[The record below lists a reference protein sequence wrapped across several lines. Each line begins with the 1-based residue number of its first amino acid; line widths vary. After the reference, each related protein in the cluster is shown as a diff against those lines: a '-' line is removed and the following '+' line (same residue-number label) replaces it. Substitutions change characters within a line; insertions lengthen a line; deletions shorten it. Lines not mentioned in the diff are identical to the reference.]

1 MENIANIQVIQNIV
15 YIISSVMFILGI
27 KMLGKEATAVKGNY
41 LSALA
46 MFSAVGI
53 TCLSLDIDIKI
64 ILAGVLLGGLIGSL
78 IAIKVKMTAIPE
90 MVALF
95 NGFGGLATFLIAW
108 SQFNEPS
115 NSMFQHI
122 LIMLTIY
129 IGGITFS
136 GSLIAYGKL
145 SEKLKL
151 GKGSMITNIFISFFY
166 LSMPALIYV
175 GAEPYLSG
183 FIPQIPSYF
192 AIFLVLTLVAGIGFV
207 MPIGGGDMPV
217 VISLLNSLSG
227 IAAAFAGLLLLN
239 NVLIVAGSLVG
250 ASGLILTIIMAKA
263 MNRTITNILF
273 VGYASASQANSSEE
287 QGEVKPITPDDAYL
301 ILENASSVL
310 VVPGYGMAVAQAQH
324 VVREMGE
331 LLEENGTEVKY
342 GIHPV
347 AGRMPGHMNVLLA
360 EANVSYDLLAEPDD
374 VNPSMDTIDV
384 AIVIGANDVVNPSAT
399 EEEGSPIYGMP
410 IIEVHNAKTV
420 FVLKRSM
427 SSGFAGVQN
436 PLFFKENTRMLFG
449 DAKALFHDVIVTLGM
464 FSLFSLE
471 INLSIIAAVLTI
483 VGYSM
488 NDTVVIFD
496 RVRENLRKYSDIKI
510 YELTNISI
518 NETLSRTLLTSIT
531 TLLALLAI
539 YFFGGEI
546 LRGFSFAMILGV
558 IFGTYSSI
566 YIANTVLVRLN
577 VTQKTVLRE
586 ENKD

>member
-1 MENIANIQVIQNIV
+1 MENLANIQIIQNIV

-53 TCLSLDIDIKI
+53 TCLSLDIDLKI

-108 SQFNEPS
+108 SQFNEPA
-115 NSMFQHI
+115 NSLFQHV

-166 LSMPALIYV
+166 LSMPALIYAV
-175 GAEPYLSG
+175 AEPSLSG
-183 FIPQIPSYF
+183 LIPQLPSYF
-192 AIFLVLTLVAGIGFV
+192 SVFLVLTLVAGIGFV

-250 ASGLILTIIMAKA
+250 ASGLILTVIMAKA
-263 MNRTITNILF
+263 MNRTIGNILF
-273 VGYASASQANSSEE
+273 VGYASSNPTSASEE
-287 QGEVKPITPDDAYL
+287 QGEVKPITSDDAYL

-436 PLFFKENTRMLFG
+436 PLFFRENTRMLFG
-449 DAKALFHDVIVTLGM
+449 DAKESIGQIVAE
-464 FSLFSLE
+464 F
-471 INLSIIAAVLTI
+471 
-483 VGYSM
+483 
-488 NDTVVIFD
+488 
-496 RVRENLRKYSDIKI
+496 
-510 YELTNISI
+510 
-518 NETLSRTLLTSIT
+518 
-531 TLLALLAI
+531 
-539 YFFGGEI
+539 
-546 LRGFSFAMILGV
+546 
-558 IFGTYSSI
+558 
-566 YIANTVLVRLN
+566 
-577 VTQKTVLRE
+577 
-586 ENKD
+586 KD

>member
-1 MENIANIQVIQNIV
+1 MENLVNIQVIQNIV

-53 TCLSLDIDIKI
+53 TCLSLEIDTKI

-78 IAIKVKMTAIPE
+78 IALKVKMTAIPE

-115 NSMFQHI
+115 NSMFQHV

-151 GKGSMITNIFISFFY
+151 GKGSIITNLFISFFY

-175 GAEPYLSG
+175 IGEPSISQ
-183 FIPQIPSYF
+183 FIPQVPSYF
-192 AIFLVLTLVAGIGFV
+192 LIFLGITLIAGIGFV

-273 VGYASASQANSSEE
+273 VGYASSSQSASSEE
-287 QGEVKPITPDDAYL
+287 QGEVKPITSEDAYL
-301 ILENASSVL
+301 ILESASSVL

-410 IIEVHNAKTV
+410 IIEAHNAKTV

-436 PLFFKENTRMLFG
+436 PLFFRENTRMLFG
-449 DAKALFHDVIVTLGM
+449 DAKESIGQIVAE
-464 FSLFSLE
+464 F
-471 INLSIIAAVLTI
+471 
-483 VGYSM
+483 
-488 NDTVVIFD
+488 
-496 RVRENLRKYSDIKI
+496 
-510 YELTNISI
+510 
-518 NETLSRTLLTSIT
+518 
-531 TLLALLAI
+531 
-539 YFFGGEI
+539 
-546 LRGFSFAMILGV
+546 
-558 IFGTYSSI
+558 
-566 YIANTVLVRLN
+566 
-577 VTQKTVLRE
+577 
-586 ENKD
+586 KD

>member
-53 TCLSLDIDIKI
+53 TCLSLEIDIKI
-64 ILAGVLLGGLIGSL
+64 ILAGILLGGLIGSL

-108 SQFNEPS
+108 SQFNEPG
-115 NSMFQHI
+115 NSIYQHV

-175 GAEPYLSG
+175 VAEPSLSG
-183 FIPQIPSYF
+183 LIPQVPSYF
-192 AIFLVLTLVAGIGFV
+192 LIFLVLTLVAGIGFV

-273 VGYASASQANSSEE
+273 VGYASSSQTGSSEE
-287 QGEVKPITPDDAYL
+287 QGEVKPITSDDAYL

-360 EANVSYDLLAEPDD
+360 EANVSYDLLAEPED

-436 PLFFKENTRMLFG
+436 PLFFRENTRMLFG
-449 DAKALFHDVIVTLGM
+449 DAKESIGQIVAE
-464 FSLFSLE
+464 F
-471 INLSIIAAVLTI
+471 
-483 VGYSM
+483 
-488 NDTVVIFD
+488 
-496 RVRENLRKYSDIKI
+496 
-510 YELTNISI
+510 
-518 NETLSRTLLTSIT
+518 
-531 TLLALLAI
+531 
-539 YFFGGEI
+539 
-546 LRGFSFAMILGV
+546 
-558 IFGTYSSI
+558 
-566 YIANTVLVRLN
+566 
-577 VTQKTVLRE
+577 
-586 ENKD
+586 KD

>member
-1 MENIANIQVIQNIV
+1 MENITNIQVIQNIV
-15 YIISSVMFILGI
+15 YIVSSVMFILGI

-46 MFSAVGI
+46 MFSAVGV
-53 TCLSLDIDIKI
+53 TCLSLEIDLKI
-64 ILAGVLLGGLIGSL
+64 ILAGILFGGLIGSI
-78 IAIKVKMTAIPE
+78 IALKVKMTAIPE

-108 SQFNEPS
+108 SSFNEPS
-115 NSMFQHI
+115 NSVFQHV

-151 GKGSMITNIFISFFY
+151 GKGSIITNIFISFFY

-175 GAEPYLSG
+175 IAEPSISH
-183 FIPQIPSYF
+183 FVPQVPSYF
-192 AIFLVLTLVAGIGFV
+192 LIFLGITLIAGIGFV

-273 VGYASASQANSSEE
+273 VGYASSAQSSAAEE
-287 QGEVKPITPDDAYL
+287 QGEVKPITADDAYL

-449 DAKALFHDVIVTLGM
+449 DAKESIGQIVAE
-464 FSLFSLE
+464 F
-471 INLSIIAAVLTI
+471 
-483 VGYSM
+483 
-488 NDTVVIFD
+488 
-496 RVRENLRKYSDIKI
+496 
-510 YELTNISI
+510 
-518 NETLSRTLLTSIT
+518 
-531 TLLALLAI
+531 
-539 YFFGGEI
+539 
-546 LRGFSFAMILGV
+546 
-558 IFGTYSSI
+558 
-566 YIANTVLVRLN
+566 
-577 VTQKTVLRE
+577 
-586 ENKD
+586 KD